1 MLVGEKGQR
10 EVSNVQGADE
20 APEISEPV
28 GPSRSRR
35 GWRTWVLL
43 FGVFVV
49 PGLLY
54 AAILAVPFLPLE
66 IGQKIWV
73 SSGLVIAAEVT
84 FLLSA
89 LVLGREA
96 GRRYPRIFNP
106 RTWFRS
112 RQR

>member
-10 EVSNVQGADE
+10 EASNVQGADE

-35 GWRTWVLL
+35 GWRTWVLV

-54 AAILAVPFLPLE
+54 AAILAVPFLPLG

-96 GRRYPRIFNP
+96 VRRYPQSFDP
-106 RTWFRS
+106 RACFLS
-112 RQR
+112 RER